1 MAIAS
6 AIQQGGWVKAYD
18 EQNRCIFNKFAN
30 LQSFSGES
38 LEVVEGRWLKIYD
51 HHGHCVDT
59 QLAQ

>member
-18 EQNRCIFNKFAN
+18 EKKRCIFNKFAS
-30 LQSFSGES
+30 LKSFTDES
-38 LEVVEGRWLKIYD
+38 LQVVEGRWLKVYD
-51 HHGHCVDT
+51 DHGHLVDT